1 MSINPARNHTI
12 LIADAA
18 VCIVNVACTAWR
30 LYVRANR
37 ATEDIDRE
45 RRAQWPT
52 PSAFDGLMRSAQ
64 LRRDD

>member
-18 VCIVNVACTAWR
+18 VSVVNVACTAWR

-37 ATEDIDRE
+37 TEDIDQE
-45 RRAQWPT
+45 RCAQWPT
-52 PSAFDGLMRSAQ
+52 PSVFDGLMRSEQ

>member
-18 VCIVNVACTAWR
+18 VSVVNVACTAWR

-37 ATEDIDRE
+37 TEDIDQE
-45 RRAQWPT
+45 RRAQWLT
-52 PSAFDGLMRSAQ
+52 PSVFDGLMRSAQ

>member
-1 MSINPARNHTI
+1 MSINAARRHTI

-18 VCIVNVACTAWR
+18 VSVVNVACTAWR

-37 ATEDIDRE
+37 ATGDFDQE

-52 PSAFDGLMRSAQ
+52 SSVFDGLMRSAQ
-64 LRRDD
+64 FRCDD